1 VKKTTILLRLQENRM
16 SDPLPPELRHA
27 IDTFC
32 EGLSR
37 KGQTDASSVSVPRMA
52 VSLIKRIIQESQ
64 GSWTST
70 ASLMSVLK
78 SEGRQMMAD
87 SGTSGNLIGN
97 LFRRILKLVREE
109 YASSFPTVEDEATV
123 ADSTSSPSGGG
134 EKAMMSDATNDYS
147 RAPDSELLDK
157 IYASIDELSMELLTS
172 ADEISDQALE
182 HIHANEV
189 ILTFGRS
196 KTVESFLKRAAA
208 KGRTFQVIVAEAAP
222 FYGGHELA
230 ASLAKAK
237 IATTVITD
245 SAIFAVMSR
254 VNKVIVGT
262 HTIMAD
268 GGLKAHTGTH
278 TVALAAHHYSV
289 PFIVAAS
296 IHKLTP
302 QYFTRAN
309 KEAFGAF
316 VSPQDILRGGLGGGV
331 ANSKMASKMHAELP
345 LFEYVPPDLVTL
357 FISNM
362 SGHAP
367 SYVYRLLNE
376 LYHQDDYQL

>member
-1 VKKTTILLRLQENRM
+1 M
-16 SDPLPPELRHA
+16 SPVTREDPLPASLRHS
-27 IDTFC
+27 IDQFC
-32 EGLSR
+32 ESLARNEPNDLSS
-37 KGQTDASSVSVPRMA
+37 TSVPRMA
-52 VSLIKRIIQESQ
+52 VQLAKSIIQESHSN
-64 GSWTST
+64 GKWTTT
-70 ASLMSVLK
+70 AELMTLLK
-78 SEGRQMMAD
+78 CEGREMVSEA
-87 SGTSGNLIGN
+87 GTSGILVGN
-97 LFRRILKLVREE
+97 LFRRILKLIREE
-109 YASSFPTVEDEATV
+109 YASSFPATEEATEV
-123 ADSTSSPSGGG
+123 
-134 EKAMMSDATNDYS
+134 MSDLVSDFS
-147 RAPDSELLDK
+147 KAPDAELLDK
-157 IYASIDELSMELLTS
+157 IYASIDELGMELLTS
-172 ADEISDQALE
+172 GDEISDQALE

-208 KGRTFQVIVAEAAP
+208 KGRTFQVIVAEASP
-222 FYGGHELA
+222 FFGGHDLA
-230 ASLAKAK
+230 ASLAKSK
-237 IATTVITD
+237 IQTTVITD

-262 HTIMAD
+262 HSIMAD
-268 GGLKAHTGTH
+268 GGLKAHTGIY
-278 TVALAAHHYSV
+278 TVALAAQHYSV

-309 KEAFGAF
+309 KESFASF
-316 VSPQDILRGGLGGGV
+316 VSPQEILRIPAGTSGGGKNGHIV
-331 ANSKMASKMHAELP
+331 ANSKMASSVHAQCP

-376 LYHQDDYQL
+376 LYHQDDYEL

>member
-1 VKKTTILLRLQENRM
+1 M
-16 SDPLPPELRHA
+16 CDPLPTELRHS

-37 KGQTDASSVSVPRMA
+37 KGQTDVSSVSAPRMA
-52 VSLIKRIIQESQ
+52 VQLIKRIIQESQ
-64 GSWTST
+64 GSWKST
-70 ASLMSVLK
+70 ADLMSVLK
-78 SEGRQMMAD
+78 SEGRQMTED

-109 YASSFPTVEDEATV
+109 YASSFPALEDEAAEAPSSV
-123 ADSTSSPSGGG
+123 ASG
-134 EKAMMSDATNDYS
+134 DATNDYS
-147 RAPDSELLDK
+147 RAPDNELLDK
-157 IYASIDELSMELLTS
+157 IYASIDELGMELLTS

-230 ASLAKAK
+230 ASLAKSK

-268 GGLKAHTGTH
+268 GGLKAHTGVY

-302 QYFTRAN
+302 EYFTRAN
-309 KEAFGAF
+309 KESFGAF
-316 VSPQDILRGGLGGGV
+316 VSPQDILKGGQGSV

>member
-1 VKKTTILLRLQENRM
+1 M
-16 SDPLPPELRHA
+16 SDPLPTELRHS

-37 KGQTDASSVSVPRMA
+37 KGQTDVSSVSGPRMA
-52 VSLIKRIIQESQ
+52 VQLIKRIIQESQ
-64 GSWTST
+64 GSWKST
-70 ASLMSVLK
+70 ADLMSVLR
-78 SEGRQMMAD
+78 SEGRQMSAD
-87 SGTSGNLIGN
+87 SGTSGNHIGN

-109 YASSFPTVEDEATV
+109 YASSFPTVEDETAE
-123 ADSTSSPSGGG
+123 APSGSGGSGG
-134 EKAMMSDATNDYS
+134 EKAMMSDASNDFS
-147 RAPDSELLDK
+147 RAPDNELLDK
-157 IYASIDELSMELLTS
+157 IYASIDELGMELLTS

-230 ASLAKAK
+230 ASLAKSK

-268 GGLKAHTGTH
+268 GGLKAHTGVY

-309 KEAFGAF
+309 KESFGAF
-316 VSPQDILRGGLGGGV
+316 VSPQDILKGGPGGGV
-331 ANSKMASKMHAELP
+331 GVANCKMASKMHAELP

>member
-1 VKKTTILLRLQENRM
+1 M
-16 SDPLPPELRHA
+16 CDPLPAELRQT

-37 KGQTDASSVSVPRMA
+37 TSHGSTDVSSVSVPRMA
-52 VSLIKRIIQESQ
+52 VPLIKRIIQESQ
-64 GSWTST
+64 EHWTST
-70 ASLMSVLK
+70 AELMSLLK
-78 SEGRQMMAD
+78 SEGRSMMSE
-87 SGTSGNLIGN
+87 SGTSGTLIGN
-97 LFRRILKLVREE
+97 LFRRILKLIREE
-109 YASSFPTVEDEATV
+109 YASSFPGEQGGDCDNDSEV
-123 ADSTSSPSGGG
+123 APSSGGG
-134 EKAMMSDATNDYS
+134 ENALMSDATKDYS
-147 RAPDSELLDK
+147 RTPDQELLDK
-157 IYASIDELSMELLTS
+157 IYASIDELAMELLTS
-172 ADEISDQALE
+172 GDEISDQALE

-196 KTVESFLKRAAA
+196 KTVEAFLKRAAA

-222 FYGGHELA
+222 FYGGHELS
-230 ASLAKAK
+230 ASLAKSK
-237 IATTVITD
+237 IATTLITD

-268 GGLKAHTGTH
+268 GGLKAHTGVY
-278 TVALAAHHYSV
+278 TVALAAQHYSV

-309 KEAFGAF
+309 KETFGSF
-316 VSPQDILRGGLGGGV
+316 VSPQEILKGGGGTHVV
-331 ANSKMASKMHAELP
+331 ANSKMASKIHAQCP

-376 LYHQDDYQL
+376 LYHQDDYEL